1 MPTSLIY
8 SREAWEAR
16 SKESRSSGHVEPP
29 TQGIAGALLNL
40 NGNTSQQLNRD
51 QGLKKSDVVAGRDQ
65 QKNPGLVL
73 STSSTQITDRQ
84 QHESDPHHKGPEE
97 GSKNLM
103 GLKMKA
109 NQRVGSSF
117 ANANSQL
124 DFNSRSNSSWHD
136 DALHLP
142 YRRKMMERM

>member
-103 GLKMKA
+103 GFKMKA
-109 NQRVGSSF
+109 NQRVGSSI
-117 ANANSQL
+117 ANANAQFDS
-124 DFNSRSNSSWHD
+124 NSRSNSSWHD
-136 DALHLP
+136 DALH
-142 YRRKMMERM
+142 YSQRSKMIERM

>member
-16 SKESRSSGHVEPP
+16 SKESRSSGHVEPLA
-29 TQGIAGALLNL
+29 QGIAGALLNL
-40 NGNTSQQLNRD
+40 SGNTSQLNRD
-51 QGLKKSDVVAGRDQ
+51 QSLKKSDVVAGRDP
-65 QKNPGLVL
+65 QKNPALVL
-73 STSSTQITDRQ
+73 LSTVSTQITCRQ

-109 NQRVGSSF
+109 NQRVGSSI
-117 ANANSQL
+117 ANANAQFDS
-124 DFNSRSNSSWHD
+124 NSRSNSSWHD
-136 DALHLP
+136 DTLH
-142 YRRKMMERM
+142 YSQRSKMMERM